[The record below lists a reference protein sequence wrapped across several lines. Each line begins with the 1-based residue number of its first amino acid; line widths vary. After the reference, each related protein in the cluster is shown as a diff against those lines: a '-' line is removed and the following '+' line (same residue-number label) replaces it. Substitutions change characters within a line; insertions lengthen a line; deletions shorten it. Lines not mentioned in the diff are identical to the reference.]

1 MTKVFNIQTNT
12 AFNFEFN
19 ANGTS
24 YKIEVVFNTFSD
36 SYYFNLYKVQN
47 NILLLSGITL
57 STGTDLLSQFPNLFK
72 FYVIPTRPEL
82 YSVNPSSSN
91 IRGFQLWVEDEE

>member
-1 MTKVFNIQTNT
+1 MALLIRLRLFLILSQTLIISIFIKFKT
-12 AFNFEFN
+12 M
-19 ANGTS
+19 
-24 YKIEVVFNTFSD
+24 
-36 SYYFNLYKVQN
+36 YYYCQ
-47 NILLLSGITL
+47 GITL